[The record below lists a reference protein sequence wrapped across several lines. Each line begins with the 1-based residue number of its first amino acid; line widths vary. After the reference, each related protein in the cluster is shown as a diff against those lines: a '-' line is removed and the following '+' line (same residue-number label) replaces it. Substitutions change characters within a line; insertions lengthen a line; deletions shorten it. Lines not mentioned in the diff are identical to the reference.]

1 MTWVYGPTGAI
12 FSGSFDQMRGIFLC
26 LAAAFLST
34 TLGCAGG
41 KPKSGEGQQRI
52 KLSATG
58 SSFILRLMQ
67 IWASK
72 AEPTGVRVD
81 YISTGSTKGILDM
94 LNRETDFGCTDAPMT
109 DEQMQKAGGK
119 DKVLHIPLAMGA
131 VVAVYN
137 LPEVGDKKL
146 KLDGKVLGDIYL
158 GTIKKW
164 NDAALVALN
173 PDVKLPDLPITVC
186 RRSDGSGTTF
196 IFTNYLAGSSP
207 AFKEKVGAGTQPNWP
222 TGVGQGGLKNDGVAA
237 LVEGTVGA
245 IGYVELTYA
254 LDKKKL
260 RMALLKSADG
270 TEFVEPTIESVT
282 ASAAGLKIP
291 DDLVFSLV
299 NVPGKGVYPA
309 CGVVWAIARIDAPKA
324 DGIRKFLTWTL
335 GKEGQSLATPEHYA
349 PLPDTLATKA
359 LAALEKLAAK
369 NK

>member
-1 MTWVYGPTGAI
+1 
-12 FSGSFDQMRGIFLC
+12 MRGVLFC
-26 LAAAFLST
+26 LIAALSLST
-34 TLGCAGG
+34 TFGCAGG
-41 KPKSGEGQQRI
+41 KSDKV

-58 SSFILRLMQ
+58 SSFVLRLMQ

-81 YISTGSTKGILDM
+81 YISTGSSKGILDM

-109 DEQMQKAGGK
+109 DEQFEKAGGK

-137 LPEVGDKKL
+137 LPELGDQKL

-158 GTIKKW
+158 GTVKKW
-164 NDAALVALN
+164 NDPALAALN
-173 PDVKLPDLPITVC
+173 PGLKLPDLPITVC

-196 IFTNYLAGSSP
+196 IFTNYLSGNCP
-207 AFKEKVGAGTQPNWP
+207 AFKETVGAGTQPKWP

-237 LVEGTVGA
+237 LVESTPGA

-254 LDKKKL
+254 MDKKKL

-291 DDLVFSLV
+291 DDLIFSLV

-309 CGVVWAIARIDAPKA
+309 CGVVWAIARVDAPKA
-324 DGIRKFLTWTL
+324 GGIRKFLTWAL
-335 GKEGQSLATPEHYA
+335 GKDGQSLASPEHYA
-349 PLPDTLATKA
+349 PLPDALATKA

-369 NK
+369 